1 MKKTFSIFIV
11 LAIFSF
17 NTFAQQVKTPAASP
31 TQTIKQEFA
40 LSSIEITY
48 SRPSIKGRTIFGDLV
63 PFGKPWRT
71 GANNATKIT
80 FGEDVKVGGVAVKAG
95 SYALYTV
102 PGQTE
107 WEVILNKGTGNWGV
121 MGYNAAD
128 DIAKFKVQPVNFGFS
143 TETFSMQIGDITNSS
158 AQIVLWWDRT
168 AVMFNVVA
176 DIDAKIMKDIDSAM
190 NVDSKPYF
198 SAAQYYFENGKDLN
212 KALEWV
218 NIATAQKQNENAYWM
233 MLLKA
238 RIQQKLGDKA
248 GAKISS
254 MKSMELAK
262 KQGNPDYV
270 ALNEKLLKTL

>member
-1 MKKTFSIFIV
+1 MKKVFLLLSLFV
-11 LAIFSF
+11 AL
-17 NTFAQQVKTPAASP
+17 NGVAQNIKTPAASP

-48 SRPSIKGRTIFGDLV
+48 SRPSMKGRTIFGDLV

-95 SYALYTV
+95 SYALYTI
-102 PGQTE
+102 PSQSE
-107 WEVILNKGTGNWGV
+107 WEIILNKGIGNWGI

-128 DIAKFKVQPVNFGFS
+128 DVAKFKVSPVDVGFA
-143 TETFSMQIGDITNSS
+143 TETFSMQIGNITNNS
-158 AQIVLWWDRT
+158 ADIVLWWDST
-168 AVMFNVVA
+168 AIIFNVTA
-176 DIDAKIMKDIDSAM
+176 DVDAKIMADINKAIND
-190 NVDSKPYF
+190 DTKPYF
-198 SAAQYYFENGKDLN
+198 AAAQYYFENGKDLN

-218 NIATAQKQNENAYWM
+218 NIATGQKQNENAYWM

-238 RIQQKLGDKA
+238 RIQAKLGDKA

-254 MKSMELAK
+254 MKSLELAK

-270 ALNEKLLKTL
+270 TLNEKLLKTL